1 MNRIEILPNLWI
13 SSIKNANNK
22 GLNILCNVNILINA
36 ENDLD
41 FLDNHTNYN
50 SHISSNIEKYE
61 ILKTHEYLIETTNF
75 IKSNLINNKGI
86 LIFCNDA
93 LQKSPLI
100 VVAYLIR
107 FGNMAKIDAINIIK
121 SKYSNVFYPNIKY
134 EHSLDKISNLN
145 INH

>member
-22 GLNILCNVNILINA
+22 GLNILCNINILINA

-75 IKSNLINNKGI
+75 IKSNLINNKSI

-93 LQKSPLI
+93 IQKSPLI
-100 VVAYLIR
+100 IVAYLIR
-107 FGNMAKIDAINIIK
+107 FGNMTKHEAINIIK
-121 SKYSNVFYPNIKY
+121 SKHSNAFYPNIKY
-134 EHSLDKISNLN
+134 EHSLDKISSLN
-145 INH
+145 INN

>member
-1 MNRIEILPNLWI
+1 MNRVEIIPNLWI
-13 SSIKNANNK
+13 SSLKGTNNK
-22 GLNILCNVNILINA
+22 GLNILCNINILINA

-50 SHISSNIEKYE
+50 SHISTNIEKYE

-75 IKSNLINNKGI
+75 IKSNLSKNKGI
-86 LIFCNDA
+86 LIFCNDS

-100 VVAYLIR
+100 VAAYLIR
-107 FGNMAKIDAINIIK
+107 FGGLNKSEAIEVIK
-121 SKYSNVFYPNIKY
+121 SKHTNGFYGGIKY

-145 INH
+145 IIL